1 MRANISQNA
10 QLTSAANEAPIGCKS
25 ALAVIAV
32 VEFHTNASIEA
43 WVFGTPGLAT
53 RPYAVGCLSL
63 FHNAP
68 DVLYH
73 SVDQ

>member
-10 QLTSAANEAPIGCKS
+10 QLTSATDKAPIGCKS
-25 ALAVIAV
+25 ALAVITV

-43 WVFGTPGLAT
+43 GVFGTPGLT
-53 RPYAVGCLSL
+53 PRPYAIGCLSS

-68 DVLYH
+68 NVLNH